1 MFRTA
6 KKVAPAATGA
16 PRPFGR
22 FYLQELINS
31 GGMADIWL
39 ATDGNSKAYALRR
52 LHQRLRF
59 NLLARRPFV
68 HGAEILSHIHDHDG
82 VIGYVEHGKIE
93 GQLYL
98 LMEYI
103 EGENLKDLYARHD
116 HVLLENVAQ
125 ILIDMSL
132 GLEHVHENGY
142 MHLDFKPENV
152 LVTRNGSVRLVDF
165 DLAQQIPE
173 RPIKASKKNPGTP
186 SYMAPEQLQA
196 EPISNRVDIFSFG
209 VTAYE
214 LLTNQ
219 KPFPGET
226 PAQILQKQLDRSEFV
241 APRQYNPDMP
251 ATLEKVILRCLEREP
266 ERRYPFVGVM
276 VRELKAALYV

>member
-1 MFRTA
+1 
-6 KKVAPAATGA
+6 
-16 PRPFGR
+16 
-22 FYLQELINS
+22 EI
-31 GGMADIWL
+31 
-39 ATDGNSKAYALRR
+39 
-52 LHQRLRF
+52 
-59 NLLARRPFV
+59 LAR
-68 HGAEILSHIHDHDG
+68 ILEHKG
-82 VIGYVEHGKIE
+82 VIGYVEHGKID
-93 GQLYL
+93 GQLFL
-98 LMEYI
+98 LMEYV

-186 SYMAPEQLQA
+186 SYMAPEQLLGQ
-196 EPISNRVDIFSFG
+196 PISHRVDIFSYG

-226 PAQILQKQLDRSEFV
+226 PAQILQKQLDRSDFV
-241 APRQYNPDMP
+241 APRQYNADMP
-251 ATLEKVILRCLEREP
+251 AGLEKVILRCLELEP
-266 ERRYPFVGVM
+266 EKRHPVMGVM
-276 VRELKAALYV
+276 VRELQAALYV